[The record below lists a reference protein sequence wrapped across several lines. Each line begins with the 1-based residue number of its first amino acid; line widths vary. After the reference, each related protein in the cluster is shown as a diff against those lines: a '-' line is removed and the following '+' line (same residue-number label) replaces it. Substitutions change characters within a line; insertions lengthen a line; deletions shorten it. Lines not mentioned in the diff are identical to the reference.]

1 MKKYNHGMVLGKF
14 YPPTLGHKYLIDT
27 ALEQCVHVTLFM
39 CSLKRET
46 IPGRLRYYWLQLMYF
61 YKPHLRIVWI
71 QDELPQTPEEDINEI
86 SFYEKWCNVVYSNV
100 PKGDLDV
107 IFTSETYG
115 DEFAS
120 YLDVEHVL
128 VDLPRDTYNVSGT
141 AIRNNPIENWEYIPK
156 EVKPYF
162 KKKIVIMG
170 PESTGKSILTK
181 KLSDYFN
188 GDIVHEFGRT
198 YTDIHV
204 ATEMDV
210 EDFENIAKFH
220 DTVLRTTISSGEKPL
235 IFIDTDAIT
244 TKIFGKMY
252 MGDSFKSKKI
262 NHIIEKQN
270 FDLVLLCDIDVPW
283 VDDGTR
289 DFPKSED
296 RERHMQKII
305 RELQLR
311 EQPYKLISGN
321 YDERFEL
328 AKKYVNEINR

>member
-61 YKPHLRIVWI
+61 YKPFLRIVWI
-71 QDELPQTPEEDINEI
+71 QDELPQTPEEYGDFDG
-86 SFYEKWCNVVYSNV
+86 FYKLWVDTVHSHETEM
-100 PKGDLDV
+100 DV
-107 IFTSETYG
+107 LFTSETYG
-115 DEFAS
+115 DEFAEK
-120 YLDVEHVL
+120 LGIKHVL
-128 VDLPRDTYNVSGT
+128 VDLPRSTYNISGT
-141 AIRNNPIENWEYIPK
+141 AVRNNPIENWEYIPK

-162 KKKIVIMG
+162 KKKIVIVG

-181 KLSDYFN
+181 KLSDYFD

-198 YTDIHV
+198 YTDIHI
-204 ATEMDV
+204 ATEMGVD
-210 EDFENIAKFH
+210 DFENIAQFH
-220 DTVLRTTISSGEKPL
+220 DTVLKTTISSGEKPL

-252 MGDSFKSKKI
+252 MGDSFKSKRI
-262 NHIIEKQN
+262 NHIIDNQK

-289 DFPKSED
+289 DFPNPED

-328 AKKYVNEINR
+328 AKKYVSEI